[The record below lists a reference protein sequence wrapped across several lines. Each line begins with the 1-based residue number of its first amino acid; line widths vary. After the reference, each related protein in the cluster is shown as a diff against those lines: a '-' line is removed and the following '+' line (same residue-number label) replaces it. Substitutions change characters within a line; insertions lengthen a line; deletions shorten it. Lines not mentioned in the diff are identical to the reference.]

1 MFGLLALYGI
11 SYRCGMVLSGVYEPL
26 ESRFHRLALT
36 RFERFNRGFI
46 CRRQMRT
53 DPGETKVT
61 ETQCRCEFDI
71 SISAV
76 SKGSTSS
83 DLCCF
88 ILFDKISSWGSGNSC
103 YGRSGNLSL
112 HVYTTIMYTRL

>member
-11 SYRCGMVLSGVYEPL
+11 SYRCGMGLSGVYEPL

-46 CRRQMRT
+46 CHRQMRT

-61 ETQCRCEFDI
+61 ETQCRCWFDI

-88 ILFDKISSWGSGNSC
+88 INIYNCLT
-103 YGRSGNLSL
+103 RSLLGVRGI
-112 HVYTTIMYTRL
+112 HVTAVVQTCPYMFILQ

>member
-11 SYRCGMVLSGVYEPL
+11 SYRCGMGLSGVYEPL
-26 ESRFHRLALT
+26 ESGFHRLALT

-46 CRRQMRT
+46 CRRRMRT

-61 ETQCRCEFDI
+61 ETQCWCWYDI

-76 SKGSTSS
+76 SKGSASG

-88 ILFDKISSWGSGNSC
+88 VNIYNCLT
-103 YGRSGNLSL
+103 RSLLGVREI
-112 HVYTTIMYTRL
+112 HVTAVAQTFPYMFMLQ